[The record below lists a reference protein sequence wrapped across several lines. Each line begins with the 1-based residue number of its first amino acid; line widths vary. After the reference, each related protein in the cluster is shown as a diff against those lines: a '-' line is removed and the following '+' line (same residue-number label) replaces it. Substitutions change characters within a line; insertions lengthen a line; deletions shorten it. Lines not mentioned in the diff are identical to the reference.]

1 MAVRCCD
8 YTIIPFT
15 NVATLN
21 IAYSINMRE
30 QFGNIPHVKVYHKQ
44 PDNSYIEPMVM
55 IGIDGNP
62 ANMIT
67 VNNGGVAT
75 GFLKIFK

>member
-8 YTIIPFT
+8 YTVIPFT
-15 NVATLN
+15 NVDTMS
-21 IAYSINMRE
+21 ITYSVNMRE
-30 QFGNIPHVKVYHKQ
+30 QFGNVPHVRVFHKQ
-44 PDNSYIEPMVM
+44 PDNSYVEPM
-55 IGIDGNP
+55 IPISLDGNP
-62 ANMIT
+62 VNTIT